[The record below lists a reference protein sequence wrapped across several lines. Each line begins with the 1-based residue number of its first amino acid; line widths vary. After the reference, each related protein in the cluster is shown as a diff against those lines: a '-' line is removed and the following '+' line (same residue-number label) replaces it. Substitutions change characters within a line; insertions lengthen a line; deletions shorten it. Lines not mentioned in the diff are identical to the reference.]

1 MMAERMRVE
10 HLSKVAALEKA
21 TFSDPWSEKAFEL
34 LLGKDAVG
42 MVICD
47 DEGHVKAYGSMLWA
61 PEEGQI
67 INIAVSAD
75 SRRRGLGKAILD
87 ALRAV
92 AIENGC
98 TQLSLEVRVSNEAA
112 ISLYTREGFTVAGRR
127 KNFYTDPREDAF
139 VMLCA
144 LSASEE

>member
-1 MMAERMRVE
+1 MTVERMTHAHIGE
-10 HLSKVAALEKA
+10 VAALEKA

-34 LLGKDAVG
+34 LLGEDAIG
-42 MVICD
+42 MVLCD

-75 SRRRGLGKAILD
+75 SRRRGMGGAVVA
-87 ALRAV
+87 ALRTA

-112 ISLYTREGFTVAGRR
+112 ISLYTREGFSVAGRR

-139 VMLCA
+139 VMLCM
-144 LSASEE
+144 LPTRE